1 MSANAERAADDAST
15 IAYLG
20 ELDYGA
26 SAVSLPITNEA
37 RILQVSPT
45 DGLTSLTRTPPGR
58 PRSNP
63 VRLRPAERRSFV
75 RLTPTDLLQAERLLE
90 LMRADGVRRMAVLFD
105 QEVYGR
111 ELAAQLIARAR
122 RDGPEPVGDEE
133 YRGDVKEIP
142 GIARNLAEGA
152 PTRWSTRAWP
162 VRAPAGCSPRSTR
175 ACPACPSTGRAD
187 CSRATRVC
195 RSRPR
200 RRACAHSAPCC
211 RTASSARARAGVVE
225 RVEAL
230 HGRAVARPE
239 AVYGYE
245 AMRLVLDAVAE
256 GGRDRERVIDAAM
269 RIRDR
274 TSPLGVLRIR
284 ATGDVEESRFALYAL
299 SDGSFRFVRVVRE
312 AGPGW
317 PDCLLVKPT
326 GRSARPRSGCLGS
339 RAGWS
344 QSIRRDVLRVRWLVV
359 LSCLLGAFA
368 LGMTACGDDD
378 DDDGGG
384 GGDSGGGGGRLR
396 QRSIPRFPCRVPRGH
411 RRPPSSMASSSPS
424 SRPGQGGQHHRQVHL
439 ARRLDRSGRH
449 LDA

>member
-1 MSANAERAADDAST
+1 VTGTPTALLAALASGLALAGCLDSDEPESTRVTGSEATVMASLPQDGVSAASAAAVEAGARLALADAGGRAGELPIRLVVRSSTEPGEVVWDPDLVSANAERAADDAST

-26 SAVSLPITNEA
+26 SAVSLPITNDA

-75 RLTPTDLLQAERLLE
+75 RLTPTDLLQAERLLG

-142 GIARNLAEGA
+142 GIARNLAEGSPDAVVYAGVAGPGTGRLLAAIDARMPGVPVYGTGGLLARDPRVPIPAA
-152 PTRWSTRAWP
+152 PAR
-162 VRAPAGCSPRSTR
+162 VRALGSVLPDGELGPGA
-175 ACPACPSTGRAD
+175 
-187 CSRATRVC
+187 
-195 RSRPR
+195 R
-200 RRACAHSAPCC
+200 R
-211 RTASSARARAGVVE
+211 VVE

-230 HGRAVARPE
+230 HGRARARPE

-269 RIRDR
+269 RVRER

-299 SDGSFRFVRVVRE
+299 SDGSFRFTRVV
-312 AGPGW
+312 P
-317 PDCLLVKPT
+317 
-326 GRSARPRSGCLGS
+326 
-339 RAGWS
+339 
-344 QSIRRDVLRVRWLVV
+344 
-359 LSCLLGAFA
+359 
-368 LGMTACGDDD
+368 
-378 DDDGGG
+378 
-384 GGDSGGGGGRLR
+384 
-396 QRSIPRFPCRVPRGH
+396 
-411 RRPPSSMASSSPS
+411 
-424 SRPGQGGQHHRQVHL
+424 
-439 ARRLDRSGRH
+439 
-449 LDA
+449 

>member
-1 MSANAERAADDAST
+1 MTGTPTALLAALATGLALVGCLGSDEPESTRVTGSEATVMASLPEDGVSAAAAAAVEAGARLALADAGGRAGELPIRLVVRSSTEPGEFVWDPDLVSANAERAADDAST

-75 RLTPTDLLQAERLLE
+75 RLTPTDLLQAERLLG
-90 LMRADGVRRMAVLFD
+90 LMRADGARRIAVLFD

-142 GIARNLAEGA
+142 GIARNLAEGV

-162 VRAPAGCSPRSTR
+162 ARAPGGCSPRSTR
-175 ACPACPSTGRAD
+175 GCPACPSTGPAD

-200 RRACAHSAPCC
+200 RPR
-211 RTASSARARAGVVE
+211 ARARLRAA
-225 RVEAL
+225 RRRARP
-230 HGRAVARPE
+230 GRAPCRGA
-239 AVYGYE
+239 
-245 AMRLVLDAVAE
+245 
-256 GGRDRERVIDAAM
+256 GRGA
-269 RIRDR
+269 
-274 TSPLGVLRIR
+274 
-284 ATGDVEESRFALYAL
+284 
-299 SDGSFRFVRVVRE
+299 
-312 AGPGW
+312 
-317 PDCLLVKPT
+317 
-326 GRSARPRSGCLGS
+326 ARPRQGATRGGLRLRGHAA
-339 RAGWS
+339 RA
-344 QSIRRDVLRVRWLVV
+344 RR
-359 LSCLLGAFA
+359 
-368 LGMTACGDDD
+368 
-378 DDDGGG
+378 
-384 GGDSGGGGGRLR
+384 GGRG
-396 QRSIPRFPCRVPRGH
+396 RS
-411 RRPPSSMASSSPS
+411 
-424 SRPGQGGQHHRQVHL
+424 
-439 ARRLDRSGRH
+439 
-449 LDA
+449 

>member
-1 MSANAERAADDAST
+1 MTGTSTALLAALASGLALVGCLGSDEPESTRVTGSEATVMASLPEDGVSAAAAAAVEAGARLALADAGGRAGELPIRLVVRSSTEPGEVVWDPDLVSANAERAADDAST

-63 VRLRPAERRSFV
+63 VRLRPAERRTFV
-75 RLTPTDLLQAERLLE
+75 RLTPTDLLQAERLLS

-142 GIARNLAEGA
+142 GIARNLAEESPDAVVYAGVA
-152 PTRWSTRAWP
+152 GPGTGRLLAAIDTRMPGVPVYGTGGLLARDPRVPIPAATAR
-162 VRAPAGCSPRSTR
+162 VRALGSVLPDGELGPGA
-175 ACPACPSTGRAD
+175 
-187 CSRATRVC
+187 
-195 RSRPR
+195 R
-200 RRACAHSAPCC
+200 R
-211 RTASSARARAGVVE
+211 VVE

-230 HGRAVARPE
+230 RGRGVARPE

-269 RIRDR
+269 RIRER

-299 SDGSFRFVRVVRE
+299 SDGSFRFMRVV
-312 AGPGW
+312 P
-317 PDCLLVKPT
+317 
-326 GRSARPRSGCLGS
+326 
-339 RAGWS
+339 
-344 QSIRRDVLRVRWLVV
+344 
-359 LSCLLGAFA
+359 
-368 LGMTACGDDD
+368 
-378 DDDGGG
+378 
-384 GGDSGGGGGRLR
+384 
-396 QRSIPRFPCRVPRGH
+396 
-411 RRPPSSMASSSPS
+411 
-424 SRPGQGGQHHRQVHL
+424 
-439 ARRLDRSGRH
+439 
-449 LDA
+449 